1 MGCSYEDMQG
11 VLKSLG
17 FQSETIKL
25 EDLPPQLQTPET
37 KTPETETAEP
47 NPEVAAEPVA
57 DVVTP
62 AETETAEVSAPND
75 TESKAVAETPSSDP
89 TKAEPTPSQLR
100 PKKQVKP
107 LNIYHHRET
116 LEDGTSKDIAN
127 TEFWFMPRRK
137 PAYKPRDKNA
147 HNRGGHS
154 NKFKGKRKGPKQNKT
169 HTPKPPRKL
178 EDSPFAALAALKN
191 DKRD

>member
-1 MGCSYEDMQG
+1 MQEMMAIMGCSYEDMQG

-62 AETETAEVSAPND
+62 AETET
-75 TESKAVAETPSSDP
+75 SKHLSPP
-89 TKAEPTPSQLR
+89 G
-100 PKKQVKP
+100 
-107 LNIYHHRET
+107 N
-116 LEDGTSKDIAN
+116 
-127 TEFWFMPRRK
+127 PRRR
-137 PAYKPRDKNA
+137 YVQRYCQY
-147 HNRGGHS
+147 RV
-154 NKFKGKRKGPKQNKT
+154 
-169 HTPKPPRKL
+169 L
-178 EDSPFAALAALKN
+178 VYAAQKASL
-191 DKRD
+191 